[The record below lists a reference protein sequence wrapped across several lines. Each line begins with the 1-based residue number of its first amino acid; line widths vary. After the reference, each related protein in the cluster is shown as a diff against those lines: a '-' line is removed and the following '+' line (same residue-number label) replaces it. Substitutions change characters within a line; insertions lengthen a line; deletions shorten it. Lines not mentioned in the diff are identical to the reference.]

1 MAVIS
6 VRDVLTKQRFLRAA
20 VIGEPD
26 SGKTSTSG
34 TMTPGLPTCVICSAP
49 TSQMIVHHPD
59 VRIFTPADF
68 KETVNA
74 LKAPETQFG
83 QNIGTLV
90 WDDATFT
97 IGRALEEK
105 GILTA
110 AEPRRVYKDVQFAL
124 EGALLFTIR
133 KAFHFVIIAQARR
146 MMNEISGL
154 DEITLDVP
162 PSMENS
168 IVAAV
173 DYAFF
178 VVRERKPEAVPHIS
192 VVPVKRTVT
201 KVKLTREQ
209 FGKSLLANEEP
220 ADLALI
226 WSKLN
231 PTRRETN
238 ATVA

>member
-1 MAVIS
+1 MPVVS

-20 VIGEPD
+20 LIGEPD

-34 TMTPGLPTCVICSAP
+34 TMTPGAPTCVICSAP
-49 TSQMIVHHPD
+49 TSQMIVHNPD
-59 VRIFTPADF
+59 VRIFAPSDF
-68 KETVNA
+68 KDTVNA

-110 AEPRRVYKDVQFAL
+110 TEPRRVYKDVQFAL
-124 EGALLFTIR
+124 EGALLFAIR
-133 KAFHFVIIAQARR
+133 KSFHFIIIAQARR
-146 MMNEISGL
+146 MVNEISGL

-168 IVAAV
+168 IVAAM

-178 VVRERKPEAVPHIS
+178 VMREHKPEAVPRLSI
-192 VVPVKRTVT
+192 VPVKRTVT
-201 KVKLTREQ
+201 KIKLTREQ
-209 FGKSLLANEEP
+209 FGKPLLGTEEP
-220 ADLALI
+220 ADLAQI

-231 PTRRETN
+231 PPTRREAN
-238 ATVA
+238 AAV